1 MLFVVK
7 LFYFVYFVRIGFCY
21 NVIDVDDILSD
32 DLMPGN
38 LLMLE
43 NANGSDTK
51 DNITTGSLN
60 DAMSTMDFHRSKMN
74 EYLCRNYLAEQ
85 IVQDMTIPTFSR
97 RSSTNPLNSKESLMI
112 DEGSK
117 SYKDWLSK
125 SATLEDIYRH
135 YNTQSNPTQS
145 RRNDEVRNEEENEEY
160 DTHVTNYVYEHPA
173 KHTTYNL
180 YGSGSGYG
188 LATPSLSYYPSTLNG
203 NSNYGTV
210 SVHSYDSNHANQNYS
225 PKYNKEKDVTDLFDI
240 ALTALAYLSFGMFIV
255 HVVMCIAA
263 VTNNTTTVVTM
274 MPMSMGPEPTGE
286 GMITS
291 TTENGMG
298 GDMTM
303 TMTGN
308 GGNEMTGNGNEGEE
322 MTGEGGGMTGNGN
335 GGDSMTGEG
344 DGMTGNGEGMTGNGN
359 GGDEMTGEGG
369 GMTGNGNGD
378 DGMTGEGG
386 GMTGNGNG
394 GDEMTGEGGGMAG
407 NGNGGDGM
415 TGNGEGMTGNGNGG
429 DEMTGEGGGMTGN
442 GEGMTGNGN
451 GGDEITGEGG
461 GMTGNGNGDD
471 GMTGEGNGMT
481 GNGNGG
487 DGITGEGGENGNGG
501 DGATGNGD
509 EDEGM
514 TGEGVA
520 NGGDGM
526 TAFDEGEGKV
536 TAREQRFTTLRN
548 IKNSPKKLKS
558 FQISVEEAVRIKDNL
573 NFRHKRQAQSDI
585 NINELAR
592 KILTSI
598 EAALVAN
605 EDKGSCLRL
614 QLCENNKYS
623 RGLNDNGK
631 LWIPVWSLGMSWLS
645 GKLIKNVPAATSMLD
660 GLKASILGL
669 GKANCDRIYKDC
681 NLHDERIKQKVKR
694 KK

>member
-43 NANGSDTK
+43 NANRSDTK

-97 RSSTNPLNSKESLMI
+97 RSSTTPLNSKESLMI

-188 LATPSLSYYPSTLNG
+188 LATPSLSYYPSILNG

-286 GMITS
+286 
-291 TTENGMG
+291 
-298 GDMTM
+298 
-303 TMTGN
+303 
-308 GGNEMTGNGNEGEE
+308 
-322 MTGEGGGMTGNGN
+322 
-335 GGDSMTGEG
+335 
-344 DGMTGNGEGMTGNGN
+344 
-359 GGDEMTGEGG
+359 
-369 GMTGNGNGD
+369 
-378 DGMTGEGG
+378 
-386 GMTGNGNG
+386 
-394 GDEMTGEGGGMAG
+394 
-407 NGNGGDGM
+407 
-415 TGNGEGMTGNGNGG
+415 
-429 DEMTGEGGGMTGN
+429 
-442 GEGMTGNGN
+442 
-451 GGDEITGEGG
+451 
-461 GMTGNGNGDD
+461 
-471 GMTGEGNGMT
+471 
-481 GNGNGG
+481 
-487 DGITGEGGENGNGG
+487 
-501 DGATGNGD
+501 
-509 EDEGM
+509 
-514 TGEGVA
+514 
-520 NGGDGM
+520 
-526 TAFDEGEGKV
+526 
-536 TAREQRFTTLRN
+536 
-548 IKNSPKKLKS
+548 
-558 FQISVEEAVRIKDNL
+558 VEEAVRIKDNL
-573 NFRHKRQAQSDI
+573 NFRHKRQVQSDI